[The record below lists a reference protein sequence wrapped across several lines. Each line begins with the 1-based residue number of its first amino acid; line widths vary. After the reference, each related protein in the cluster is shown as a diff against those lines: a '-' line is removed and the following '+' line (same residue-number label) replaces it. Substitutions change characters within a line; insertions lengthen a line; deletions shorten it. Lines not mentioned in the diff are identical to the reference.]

1 LDKSGT
7 VELKQRK
14 TVAVISVHGVGD
26 QKPFETAR
34 RIGDLLQQLSI
45 AQPAAGQEIPPTQEP
60 PPCAGP
66 GPESPRYYP
75 FHEEKI
81 RISVNPVVVRGVEP
95 SSQAMAASK
104 PSTLGPFNAFVKAEL
119 RKSRPAWRTTTAM
132 HKQHPANYDVFIEFM
147 KRQLFCYGGDR
158 PEDTYETIRLEGTR
172 ADSSSGV
179 GEDVHIYELYWAD
192 LSRLKA
198 GIFSIFTELY
208 QLLFHLSLLGVH
220 AINAASLDHPEEK
233 SWHWLRR
240 FQSWAS
246 TILTVPIPVFNL
258 VMLGLLVVVLGLAA
272 LQSVSLENQFGAIVV
287 IVTACLIAGTGRV
300 LWLAMRKHVIDRGPW
315 IAAFVAWIVAASAF
329 IVYVRYYRKII
340 PEQYLLSILE
350 GVLLFVVAAGLIFLL
365 LRVYNRRRPGV
376 LKWGLI
382 LSAVA
387 LLAAV
392 PTFWELHSQLKIFHL
407 ATTAPQFWVREFEV
421 VYAATTL
428 SWFLFFVLGIV
439 NCILGFLAV
448 MGTSGEKRD
457 LAVRSRWTGWLM
469 LALPSFTFLV
479 VTVIGWGL
487 LAKATEKIIPTDP
500 YYPLFHRWIDASCPR
515 ELATAFLTGP
525 VEIMLPVALFFAGLA
540 ALPAIWGMAPV
551 VWAEVFPPP
560 AYKALRNDKSVPLGQ
575 WLSLAYRGA
584 LLVSGCVLILLMTA
598 FLPAGVVLRLLHI
611 PFTIPGAHDL
621 GLLSGALFTW
631 LFLARGSLKKLALGF
646 RPALDLLL
654 DVDNWLREHP
664 LNSNPKARIC
674 GRYVSLLRYISNW
687 KNITNPN
694 GYDKIVVIAHS
705 QGTVITADLLRF
717 LHSKIDAGSPKRWID
732 LDPQLKKLAHPPI
745 DFTPDSRGLPLT
757 LFTMGCPLR
766 QLYGLRFPYLYQ
778 WARHQ
783 NTAPMPKWV
792 HNDLAIFSPLPE
804 PNPGDLGV
812 RQWVNAFRSG
822 DYVGRNLWR
831 TDACSYLWFGD
842 ALVQLGPPPKENYT
856 TDKHSRIEFC
866 IGAGAHTHYWDETAP
881 MIAQELDRLI

>member
-1 LDKSGT
+1 LEKSGT
-7 VELKQRK
+7 VELRQRK

-34 RIGDLLQQLSI
+34 RIGDLLQELSI
-45 AQPAAGQEIPPTQEP
+45 VQPTTKEAVPTQDP
-60 PPCAGP
+60 PPCAEP
-66 GPESPRYYP
+66 GPESPRFYP

-81 RISVNPVVVRGVEP
+81 RITVNPVVVRGVEP
-95 SSQAMAASK
+95 SGQTMAASK

-119 RKSRPAWRTTTAM
+119 KKSRPAWRATGTR
-132 HKQHPANYDVFIEFM
+132 KQQPAKSYDLFTEFM

-172 ADSSSGV
+172 AGGGQGV
-179 GEDVHIYELYWAD
+179 DEDVHVYELYWAD

-246 TILTVPIPVFNL
+246 TMLTVPIPVFNL
-258 VMLGLLVVVLGLAA
+258 LMLGLLVVVLGLAA
-272 LQSVSLENQFGAIVV
+272 LQSVSLENQFGAVV
-287 IVTACLIAGTGRV
+287 GIVTACLIAVTGRL
-300 LWLAMRKHVIDRGPW
+300 LWLAMRKHVIARWPW
-315 IAAFVAWIVAASAF
+315 MAAFIAWILAASAF
-329 IVYVRYYRKII
+329 IVYVRYCRGIT
-340 PEQYLLSILE
+340 PQQYLLSIFE
-350 GVLLFVVAAGLIFLL
+350 SILLFMIAAGLIFLL
-365 LRVYNRRRPGV
+365 LRAYNRRRPGV

-382 LSAVA
+382 LSTAA
-387 LLAAV
+387 LLTAV
-392 PTFWELHSQLKIFHL
+392 PTFWQLHSQLEMFNL
-407 ATTAPQFWVREFEV
+407 PTTAPQFWVREFEV

-428 SWFLFFVLGIV
+428 AWFLFFTLGII
-439 NCILGFLAV
+439 NCFFGFLAV
-448 MGTSGEKRD
+448 IGTTGEKRD

-487 LAKATEKIIPTDP
+487 LAKATEKFIPTDP

-525 VEIMLPVALFFAGLA
+525 VEIMLPIALFAAGLA
-540 ALPAIWGMAPV
+540 ALPAVWGMVPV

-560 AYKALRNDKSVPLGQ
+560 AYKALRKEKSVPLGE

-584 LLVSGCVLILLMTA
+584 LLISGFILILLMTFA
-598 FLPAGVVLRLLHI
+598 LPAGAVLRILHI
-611 PFTIPGAHDL
+611 TKTIPGVHDL

-687 KNITNPN
+687 KNTTNPN
-694 GYDKIVVIAHS
+694 GYDKIVIIAHS

-717 LHSKIDAGSPKRWID
+717 LHSKIDAASSKRWIE
-732 LDPQLKKLAHPPI
+732 LDPQLKKLAHPSVAS
-745 DFTPDSRGLPLT
+745 TPDPGSLPVT
-757 LFTMGCPLR
+757 FFTMGCPLR
-766 QLYGLRFPYLYQ
+766 QLYGLRFPYLYH
-778 WARHQ
+778 WSRHQ
-783 NTAPMPKWV
+783 NTAAMPTWV
-792 HNDLAIFSPLPE
+792 FGDLAKLNPVPA
-804 PNPGDLGV
+804 PDPGDLGV
-812 RQWVNAFRSG
+812 KQWVNAFRSG

-842 ALVQLGPPPKENYT
+842 ALVQPGPPPKESFS
-856 TDKHSRIEFC
+856 TDAQSRIEFC

-881 MIAQELDRLI
+881 MIAQELNRLI